1 MEESKESVK
10 PWEKPWTTEEMRQQS
25 ANWNLAGDAGLLR
38 HLQQFSQ
45 NLLAQTHATEVALDS
60 LIEQLKATSTDVSNV
75 TNQFL
80 CLANTQ
86 FLENR
91 VYDDDDKET
100 PEEKKEESK
109 PKTKEEQEA
118 EVVARVREA
127 LALGMSVLDTMFD
140 TVDVPASDSEDEES
154 AGRVVLEPHNP
165 YLNRP
170 LPYLIGS
177 RQFMEDDHVGLGSP
191 SDSEE
196 NGADLNLI
204 QSSESESE
212 MEVEEKNVPKKRTRL
227 SSSSASVNSDFE
239 ASDSSSGGGPAPG
252 KQKKVE
258 SSGLFGN
265 VPPADTDNMFGG
277 DSPTDECGIID
288 GIGPRDTFAAE
299 LAAKLG
305 GVAAAAG
312 TDSHTTEKQRPSGNK
327 PTLDWGEDEDGNG
340 LFGGHVGK
348 FSGGQGLFDD
358 LENSPGSLWDTKAG
372 KDKKKIS
379 NEASLFGPDAVSE
392 DDIFSEGVVTEKKT
406 EKNKRVQSVATSGV
420 ATSTP
425 ETVDYLSVL
434 SEGAAGVS
442 NIKKSPIFD
451 GADMEDDSGLFA
463 APKPA
468 PRNSVQVIADQP
480 EAPKKKKPTGGVSI
494 FGSVDMFKAGIRR
507 PPSSSSC
514 SSEGSVPANE
524 QGRIFS
530 TEDTSSGIGKTA
542 SIDQQ
547 EPFKSHGSVAAPVI
561 GKVSLFGDGDGDGDG
576 LFDPVPTLK
585 TQQKS
590 EKIGTSNHTVTSDL
604 FQDDG
609 TDDSLFS
616 KPQKSLASAAK
627 STSLKPS
634 APSRKPVSLFS
645 DSDSGE
651 DEQLFSHASSS
662 SSRRSQGSGDLLA
675 ASGDKIRPTTIQK
688 KGLFENED
696 ELFSGTKD
704 EPKFDI
710 FNTGSDSIKSTSL
723 PQGNGGGDDLFEK
736 KLKNPGFNLF
746 SPSADISGTVKD
758 KSKISGKDSLF
769 GDGDDYGDNFDI
781 FGGSKSAKNTKSV
794 TNSSVISNSQSSV
807 KDSESAKASWSLFSD
822 NTEGLIDDI
831 FAEPVNKHKTEHTPS
846 KSTLVDS
853 LFSGG
858 SVLEDKIDDLFASD
872 VKQKKQ
878 NDSQSKNE
886 FDDQTDDIFSAHNT
900 ASTIQDSHE
909 TRSES
914 KYSNSESINKS
925 DSVKDSIFT
934 NISSDNTGAIDLFS
948 DIQEESGSLFSENF
962 SSQSITKKPV
972 IPSKP
977 IISPKPKISPAPK
990 PSLSQESPIES
1001 RLSSSLNSSKDISEN
1016 LIPNIT
1022 KESNNK
1028 TSVDIA
1034 SSVSKKVTE
1043 KLDKIEVL
1051 QSPQADVITSSKE
1064 NSITKE
1070 NITQP
1075 SKLEPPKTLN
1085 IRKTTGLQFNSS
1097 SNEDEDLFGISFLGK
1112 VSSNIS
1118 SSEPVEEKP
1127 TSNFAAVLQSSSPD
1141 VGKPQPFST
1150 EKRSKS
1156 EKEISSKVE
1165 SSQESGSNSIVKAR
1179 SVGASPRQLNID
1191 PTALLPGARPLPKTN
1206 YNTEVA
1212 VSFDHPAQFSATLHS
1227 AGKERARIQA
1237 KRRPPSRKARQEA
1250 VRTSGIGFE
1259 DFNTA
1264 PVTSAQKVAEPVRE
1278 EADNLKKPGTQT
1290 SVAPEVGFLGSQLPP
1305 DSPSKPHSS
1314 FLDNTN
1320 NLLSPSTDEEDLFG
1334 VPQDLPS
1341 EYGNNKDD
1349 GQSLFSSAP
1358 VLSPLEFNSESLPKL
1373 SEETNSAAEEPQNEE
1388 VENINGNDMHNTNN
1402 MFEGSLIKVTPLPT
1416 THIFSSESSKPD
1428 KIGAFHSQDDDSS
1441 DLFSESKKS
1450 FSSSSREKEDLFDS
1464 KTDPDSLF
1472 KTVKLAPK
1480 LDISSY
1486 LLEKKETLSSP
1497 IRNEHPI
1504 VKDSFSSES
1513 NPLFLDND
1521 RQPVPQNIPES
1532 SSHED
1537 LFNSGVAK
1545 DCDDLFVSGK
1555 TTSTK
1560 DHSLFLSAKVD
1571 SVVIHSD
1578 DGDDLFS
1585 SGTKTFVSKQNYR
1598 RTSADKSDIFEPK
1611 DIDDNALFISGNKQK
1626 QPEENLFS
1634 NTVKDGNTQKFAT
1647 VEKSSNFDLFGGD
1660 SPESDDLF
1668 FSASSKKKLP
1678 TALPKG
1684 KSSSITTKGSLF
1696 EEDESD
1702 DIFGA
1707 IKPSSKAISSKPA
1720 SSAFDNTNSL
1730 FTSDSATK
1738 KPQPKTSKPTGSSSS
1753 HAVTEDNDDL
1763 FEDPLMVVMKK

>member
-1 MEESKESVK
+1 MKAQVSIILGYAIE
-10 PWEKPWTTEEMRQQS
+10 RQ
-25 ANWNLAGDAGLLR
+25 LAKR
-38 HLQQFSQ
+38 HGGWKS
-45 NLLAQTHATEVALDS
+45 NTVAEDY
-60 LIEQLKATSTDVSNV
+60 I
-75 TNQFL
+75 
-80 CLANTQ
+80 
-86 FLENR
+86 
-91 VYDDDDKET
+91 
-100 PEEKKEESK
+100 
-109 PKTKEEQEA
+109 
-118 EVVARVREA
+118 
-127 LALGMSVLDTMFD
+127 
-140 TVDVPASDSEDEES
+140 VD
-154 AGRVVLEPHNP
+154 
-165 YLNRP
+165 
-170 LPYLIGS
+170 I
-177 RQFMEDDHVGLGSP
+177 
-191 SDSEE
+191 
-196 NGADLNLI
+196 
-204 QSSESESE
+204 
-212 MEVEEKNVPKKRTRL
+212 
-227 SSSSASVNSDFE
+227 
-239 ASDSSSGGGPAPG
+239 
-252 KQKKVE
+252 
-258 SSGLFGN
+258 
-265 VPPADTDNMFGG
+265 
-277 DSPTDECGIID
+277 C
-288 GIGPRDTFAAE
+288 
-299 LAAKLG
+299 
-305 GVAAAAG
+305 
-312 TDSHTTEKQRPSGNK
+312 
-327 PTLDWGEDEDGNG
+327 
-340 LFGGHVGK
+340 
-348 FSGGQGLFDD
+348 
-358 LENSPGSLWDTKAG
+358 
-372 KDKKKIS
+372 
-379 NEASLFGPDAVSE
+379 
-392 DDIFSEGVVTEKKT
+392 FSEKINTFVWAHLTIYE
-406 EKNKRVQSVATSGV
+406 
-420 ATSTP
+420 
-425 ETVDYLSVL
+425 
-434 SEGAAGVS
+434 
-442 NIKKSPIFD
+442 
-451 GADMEDDSGLFA
+451 
-463 APKPA
+463 
-468 PRNSVQVIADQP
+468 
-480 EAPKKKKPTGGVSI
+480 KPTGGVSI

-530 TEDTSSGIGKTA
+530 TEDTSSGIWKTA

-561 GKVSLFGDGDGDGDG
+561 GKVSLFGDGDGDG

-616 KPQKSLASAAK
+616 KPQKSLARRNRSTIDQIFCIRQILEKKWEYKGTVHQLFIDFKKAYDLVKREVLYNILIEFGILKKLIRLIQMSLCETYSRVCIRQFLSDAFPIHFGLKQGDALSPLLFNFALEYAIRKVQDNTEGLEMNGLHQFLVHADEVNMLGDKSQTIRENAEILLEASKEIGLEVNPEKTKYMIMSCDQNIVRNGTVKVGDLYFEEVEKLKYLGAIVTNINDTRDEIKRRINMVNACYYSVETLLSSSLLSKNLKIRIYKTVILPVVLYGCETWTLTLREEQRLRVFENKVLRKIFGAKRDEVTGEWRNAAK

-1051 QSPQADVITSSKE
+1051 QFPQADVITSSKE

-1290 SVAPEVGFLGSQLPP
+1290 SIAPEVGFLGSQLPP